1 MQADEILPK
10 IDMFKQYY
18 ICKQDLFTSDEILP
32 KIDMFKQ
39 YYICKQDLF
48 TSCGSCDVAV
58 MWQAK

>member
-1 MQADEILPK
+1 MQA
-10 IDMFKQYY
+10 
-18 ICKQDLFTSDEILP
+18 DEILP

-48 TSCGSCDVAV
+48 TSCGSCDIAV